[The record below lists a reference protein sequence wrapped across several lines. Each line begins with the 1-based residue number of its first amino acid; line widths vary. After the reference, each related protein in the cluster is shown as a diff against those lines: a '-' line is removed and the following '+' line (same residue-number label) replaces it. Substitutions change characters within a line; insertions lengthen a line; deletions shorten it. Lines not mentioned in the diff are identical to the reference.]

1 MDFSDEADE
10 FVGVVEFAGRGGAHG
25 GCGQIAAE
33 GDDALDAGLAV
44 AVKMGGNVSARGA
57 YAGEV
62 RGGLDAGVLDN
73 GEDGL
78 VGAFLA
84 GAASTVGD
92 GEIVGAEG
100 GELLD
105 DGRELGKAFRGA
117 GREELEGEVQ

>member
-1 MDFSDEADE
+1 
-10 FVGVVEFAGRGGAHG
+10 
-25 GCGQIAAE
+25 
-33 GDDALDAGLAV
+33 
-44 AVKMGGNVSARGA
+44 MGGNVSARGA

-62 RGGLDAGVLDN
+62 RGSLDAGVLDN

-84 GAASTVGD
+84 GAASTGGD